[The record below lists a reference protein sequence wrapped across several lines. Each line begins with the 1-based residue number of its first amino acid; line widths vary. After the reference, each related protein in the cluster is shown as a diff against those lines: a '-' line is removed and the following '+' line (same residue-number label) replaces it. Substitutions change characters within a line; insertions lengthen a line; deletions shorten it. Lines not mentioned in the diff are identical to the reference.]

1 MSLTFLYL
9 QQEDVIA
16 AGGLDMG
23 HIMGE
28 IEDTLKLRRQNGMIF
43 PEKIAMV
50 YDPAIGNRINIM
62 PCTLFSHQVAGTKLV
77 SVFPQNPAKH
87 GLPNVIGLLVL
98 QDVESGA
105 PLAVMDAT
113 LISSVRTGGIAGVA
127 AKYLA
132 NPDSRSLGIL
142 GSGAQ
147 ARSQLLA
154 LAEVLPRLAE
164 VRVYSPTPEHRARFV
179 EEMQPRFGFP
189 IRACQ
194 TAQEALDS
202 ADILVTATS
211 AQAPLLKARWVKPG
225 SFYSHV
231 AGWEDEYAVAQEAD
245 KIVVD
250 DWEMT
255 KHRGSQTLARMY
267 RDRCLTDDRIYANL
281 EEIIDQAKPGR
292 VNPEERVYFSSVGL
306 AILDAAIAAVIYHQ
320 ALSLGIG
327 TELKL
332 WDRPIWS
339 LASPPETPSASTR

>member
-23 HIMGE
+23 RIMDE
-28 IEDTLKLRRQNGMIF
+28 IEATLKLRRQNGMIF

-62 PCTLFSHQVAGTKLV
+62 PCTLLTHRVAGTKLV
-77 SVFPQNPAKH
+77 SVFPENPTKH
-87 GLPNVIGLLVL
+87 SLPNVIGLLVL
-98 QDVESGA
+98 QDCESGV

-127 AKYLA
+127 ARYLA
-132 NPDSRSLGIL
+132 NPDSAVVGII

-147 ARSQLLA
+147 ARSQLMA
-154 LAEVLPRLAE
+154 MAEALPRLAE
-164 VRVYSPTPEHRARFV
+164 VRVYSPTRKHREQYVR
-179 EEMQPRFGFP
+179 EMGERYPFRL
-189 IRACQ
+189 RACE
-194 TAQEALDS
+194 TAEEAMRD
-202 ADILVTATS
+202 ADILITATS

-231 AGWEDEYAVAQEAD
+231 AGWEDEYEVARMAD

-267 RDRCLTDDRIYANL
+267 REKLITDDGIHANL
-281 EEIIDQAKPGR
+281 EEIVGGEKPGR
-292 VNPEERVYFSSVGL
+292 VRADERIYFSSVGL
-306 AILDAAIAAVIYHQ
+306 SILDTAIADFIYQQ
-320 ALSLGIG
+320 ALSKGIG
-327 TELKL
+327 ASLKL
-332 WDRPIWS
+332 WEKPIWFWQ
-339 LASPPETPSASTR
+339 